1 MTNKA
6 SKDNDGTNG
15 AGTTRRKFLLTSAAG
30 AGAVVTAIGAGTNVL
45 AGVGEGIPSIRIPKE
60 IPASLNEAPKPG
72 SFEGKGMT
80 GAEVFAKLCKEEELA
95 ALFCCPGN
103 YTVINAIAAAG
114 IPTSVRLIATRSR
127 PKRIGAVPSA

>member
-1 MTNKA
+1 MEEREM
-6 SKDNDGTNG
+6 SKKSNETRDVTSI
-15 AGTTRRKFLLTSAAG
+15 AGTTRRKFLLSSAAG
-30 AGAVVTAIGAGTNVL
+30 AGAVVTAIGANTNVFAG
-45 AGVGEGIPSIRIPKE
+45 AGVDIESIRIPKE
-60 IPASLNEAPKPG
+60 IPASLGEAPKPG

-114 IPTSVRLIATRSR
+114 IPSYGGR
-127 PKRIGAVPSA
+127 PHGALG

>member
-1 MTNKA
+1 MSKNA
-6 SKDNDGTNG
+6 SETTEVAN
-15 AGTTRRKFLLTSAAG
+15 GTTRRKFLLSSAAG
-30 AGAVVTAIGAGTNVL
+30 AGAMVTAIGATTNVL
-45 AGVGEGIPSIRIPKE
+45 AGAGPSIPSIRIPKE
-60 IPASLNEAPKPG
+60 IPDSLNEPPKPG

-114 IPTSVRLIATRSR
+114 IPSYGGRTERA
-127 PKRIGAVPSA
+127 KGAGPRRFPRVTG

>member
-1 MTNKA
+1 MSNNA
-6 SKDNDGTNG
+6 SKDSDGTTG

-60 IPASLNEAPKPG
+60 IPTSLNEAPKPG

-103 YTVINAIAAAG
+103 YTVINAMRRQAYPATEGEPKARCA
-114 IPTSVRLIATRSR
+114 RLRMGSR
-127 PKRIGAVPSA
+127 G